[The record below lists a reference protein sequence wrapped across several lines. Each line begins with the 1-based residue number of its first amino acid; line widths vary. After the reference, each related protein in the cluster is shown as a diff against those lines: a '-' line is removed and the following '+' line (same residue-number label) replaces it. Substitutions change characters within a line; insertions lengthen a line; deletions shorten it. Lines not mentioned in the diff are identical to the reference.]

1 MSTTPAT
8 LPKLRSWLPP
18 GCSAYPKPEDPTLY
32 VMWLVSAMKNAGF
45 SYETIID
52 AFLWD
57 IGSGVKGIARQGSA
71 SAKKRVMHSVSEF
84 SENCEGLIGPD
95 RPFHPG
101 HH

>member
-57 IGSGVKGIARQGSA
+57 IGSRVKGIARQGSA
-71 SAKKRVMHSVSEF
+71 SAKIKGHALRLGVF
-84 SENCEGLIGPD
+84 RKLRGPD
-95 RPFHPG
+95 RA
-101 HH
+101 